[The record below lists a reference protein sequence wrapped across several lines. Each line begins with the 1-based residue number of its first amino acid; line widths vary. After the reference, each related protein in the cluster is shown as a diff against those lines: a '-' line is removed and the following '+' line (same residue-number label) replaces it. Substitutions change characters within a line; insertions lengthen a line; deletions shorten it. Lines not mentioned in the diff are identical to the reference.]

1 MPRRSL
7 AVAAVLVILT
17 SCSST
22 PGGLDAAL
30 GDGAASD
37 GAASDPSDGA
47 AHDADPRDGAS
58 PHDSGPAPIDAGPR
72 DGAGTTDAAGTPAD
86 ATSPDTGA
94 STPPDAGTSTTPR
107 VDLDQDGLDDAD
119 EDRWARTYL
128 PFLAVDPNDRC
139 PRQAIVFRLR
149 PHPARADRLL
159 LVMVSLFETDCGA
172 AGHVGDDEV
181 FSLTIDPSLPAP
193 GGILALRAI
202 AHQST
207 ACEEVSDCGTCPGL
221 TACELHPRGGAPF
234 PTVYFSTGKHGAY
247 VSEAAC
253 DRSCFFTNFC
263 TPPAVGVEP
272 PMINAGEPGAPLV
285 RDLTAAGLITAAG
298 GWTAPEV
305 MGFDPWGG
313 LDFGG
318 AGNVTDDLTDPAF
331 VTPPCP

>member
-1 MPRRSL
+1 MPRRSRASSALLL
-7 AVAAVLVILT
+7 ALLT
-17 SCSST
+17 ACSAGTAGSD
-22 PGGLDAAL
+22 G
-30 GDGAASD
+30 GAA
-37 GAASDPSDGA
+37 GG
-47 AHDADPRDGAS
+47 
-58 PHDSGPAPIDAGPR
+58 
-72 DGAGTTDAAGTPAD
+72 DAAGGDAAGGDAAGGDAAGSDAAEVARDAGDAPPDASTTDTGPSTAD
-86 ATSPDTGA
+86 ASTSDTGPIA
-94 STPPDAGTSTTPR
+94 DAGTSTTPR

-119 EDRWARTYL
+119 EDRWARAYL

-139 PRQAIVFRLR
+139 PRQAIVYRLR
-149 PHPARADRLL
+149 PHPQRADRLL
-159 LVMVSLFETDCGA
+159 LVVVNLFETDCGA
-172 AGHVGDDEV
+172 AGHPGDDEV
-181 FSLTIDPSLPAP
+181 FSLTIDPARPAP
-193 GGILALRAI
+193 DGILALRAI

-221 TACELHPRGGAPF
+221 TACELRPRGGLPF

-285 RDLTAAGLITAAG
+285 RDLTAAGLITAAA
-298 GWTAPEV
+298 GWTEAGL

-318 AGNVTDDLTDPAF
+318 AGDVTDDLTDEAF
-331 VTPPCP
+331 VTPACP